1 MNNHSIRIA
10 SLQYFMRPV
19 KSFDEFALQVES
31 LVETAHDY
39 RVRVLVFPEYFTIQL
54 LTLGMV
60 KKNIAEQVKDLAS
73 QEERI
78 VNFMSELAKKYKIII
93 VAGSTPALNDDRT
106 KLLNKCYV
114 FGADGSFSSQSKLH
128 MTRFEKEEW
137 FVSPGSRLKIF
148 ETDFGKFA
156 VNICYDVEFPEIA
169 RTAARL
175 GAHFLVV
182 PSCTDDRQGYL
193 RVRYCAQARA
203 IENQM
208 YVIHSPLVG
217 SLPMVPAV
225 SLNYGQAAIYT
236 PSDYSFSR
244 DGLMAE
250 GPLNQESMI
259 IGDLNLRLIEDSR
272 ESGTVLPLRDS
283 QTTGELLKVAD
294 HVAIK
299 S

>member
-1 MNNHSIRIA
+1 MNRIRVA
-10 SLQYFMRPV
+10 SLQYFIRPV
-19 KSFDEFALQVES
+19 KSFEDFGLQVES
-31 LVETAHDY
+31 FVETAKDY
-39 RVRVLVFPEYFTIQL
+39 KVKVLVFPEYYAVQL
-54 LTLGMV
+54 LTLGQI
-60 KKNIAEQVKDLAS
+60 KRPIAEQIKDLAS

-78 VNFMSELAKKYKIII
+78 VEFMSSLAKKFNILI
-93 VAGSTPALNDDRT
+93 VGGSIPVFSKDKT
-106 KLLNKCYV
+106 KVFNRCYV
-114 FGADGSFSSQSKLH
+114 YGSDGSYDYQDKLH
-128 MTRFEKEEW
+128 MTRFEKDEW
-137 FVSPGSRLKIF
+137 FVSPGDRLKIF

-156 VNICYDVEFPEIA
+156 VTICYDVEFPEIA
-169 RTAARL
+169 RAAARL

-217 SLPMVPAV
+217 SLPTVPAV

-244 DGLMAE
+244 DGLLAE
-250 GPLNQESMI
+250 GAVNQESMI
-259 IGDLNLRLIEDSR
+259 IGDINISLIEDSR

-294 HVAIK
+294 HVKLKI
-299 S
+299 